1 VCFALSHVVPHGSDL
16 ITWEL
21 HVDQIFSCLDGRRLV
36 WFSNEDV
43 HKGYAVTFIAL
54 TMHAISRDVEAYPE
68 PCIYTQVNISKFRL
82 SVLINRLQKSLLKC
96 FLVHSQ

>member
-1 VCFALSHVVPHGSDL
+1 MS
-16 ITWEL
+16 TKT
-21 HVDQIFSCLDGRRLV
+21 IFSCLDGRRLV

-68 PCIYTQVNISKFRL
+68 PCIYTQVNIAKPCL
-82 SVLINRLQKSLLKC
+82 SVKGLRIAKKST
-96 FLVHSQ
+96 